1 MIARY
6 PLLYFGLRLVSLL
19 LAVFALLW
27 PGLALHTALWLAPV
41 VILLLGVPHGA
52 VDHFIF
58 KSLVTKVE
66 GPQAML
72 RFYAVYLGS
81 MILYGLMWWFNPYLS
96 LVAFLLLSAYHF
108 GQSNWNYVALS
119 KMWQIPVYF
128 LQGAFVLGVPILWH
142 FEDAKPIIQAVVPFS
157 NPDVSQHLVVW
168 SVALLTLLNLG
179 VIVLLW
185 WQGILTVVL
194 AKAEAI
200 NLIILLALFLSTPL
214 LLGFALYFSAWHAL
228 GSVLDQIA
236 FFRLRKPNYQ
246 MLDYINQA
254 APYSVLAI
262 FGLGAM
268 VLVSAQLR
276 MSEALGM
283 LFVFLSLVTLP
294 HMLLI
299 DLLYNKFVPKSENST
314 VQ

>member
-19 LAVFALLW
+19 LVAFALLW
-27 PGLALHTALWLAPV
+27 PTLALHTALWIAPV
-41 VILLLGVPHGA
+41 IILLLGVPHGA

-58 KSLVTKVE
+58 KSLLTKVD

-119 KMWQIPVYF
+119 KIGQIPVYF
-128 LQGAFVLGVPILWH
+128 LHGAFVLGVPILWH
-142 FEDAKPIIQAVVPFS
+142 FEDAKPIIQALVPWS
-157 NPDVSQHLVVW
+157 DLLISPQLVGW
-168 SVALLTLLNLG
+168 SVALLSVLNLG

-185 WQGILTVVL
+185 RQGVLTVAL

-214 LLGFALYFSAWHAL
+214 LLGFAVYFSAWHAL

-236 FFRLRKPNYQ
+236 FFASRSPIIKCL
-246 MLDYINQA
+246 M
-254 APYSVLAI
+254 
-262 FGLGAM
+262 
-268 VLVSAQLR
+268 
-276 MSEALGM
+276 
-283 LFVFLSLVTLP
+283 
-294 HMLLI
+294 
-299 DLLYNKFVPKSENST
+299 
-314 VQ
+314 

>member
-19 LAVFALLW
+19 LVVFALLL
-27 PGLALHTALWLAPV
+27 PALALHTALWIAPV
-41 VILLLGVPHGA
+41 IILLLGVPHGA

-72 RFYAVYLGS
+72 RFYTVYLGS
-81 MILYGLMWWFNPYLS
+81 MILYGLMWWFNPCLS

-108 GQSNWNYVALS
+108 GQSNWNYVSLS
-119 KMWQIPVYF
+119 KIGQIPIYF

-142 FEDAKPIIQAVVPFS
+142 FEDAKPIIQAVVPLS
-157 NPDVSQHLVVW
+157 DPVISPQLVVW
-168 SVALLTLLNLG
+168 SIALLTLLNLG
-179 VIVLLW
+179 VIVLLL
-185 WQGILTVVL
+185 QKGVLTVVL

-214 LLGFALYFSAWHAL
+214 LLGFAVYFSAWHAL

-236 FFRLRKPNYQ
+236 FFRLKKPNYQ
-246 MLDYINQA
+246 MLDYIKHA
-254 APYSVLAI
+254 APYSILAVLGLGVMVLA
-262 FGLGAM
+262 
-268 VLVSAQLR
+268 SAQLR
-276 MSEALGM
+276 TIDALGM

-299 DLLYNKFVPKSENST
+299 DLLYNKLVPKSENSI

>member
-19 LAVFALLW
+19 LAVFALLL
-27 PGLALHTALWLAPV
+27 PALALQTALWIAPV
-41 VILLLGVPHGA
+41 IILLLGVPHGA

-58 KSLVTKVE
+58 KSLLTKVE
-66 GPQAML
+66 GPRAML
-72 RFYAVYLGS
+72 RFYTVYLGS

-108 GQSNWNYVALS
+108 GQSNWNYLSLS
-119 KMWQIPVYF
+119 KIGQIPVYF

-142 FEDAKPIIQAVVPFS
+142 FEDAKPIIQAVVPLS
-157 NPDVSQHLVVW
+157 DIVISPQLVVW
-168 SVALLTLLNLG
+168 SIALLTLLNLG

-185 WQGILTVVL
+185 QQGVLAVVL

-214 LLGFALYFSAWHAL
+214 LLGFAVYFSAWHAL
-228 GSVLDQIA
+228 GSIRDQIA
-236 FFRLRKPNYQ
+236 FFRLKKPNYQ
-246 MLDYINQA
+246 MLDYIKQA
-254 APYSVLAI
+254 APYSILAI
-262 FGLGAM
+262 FGLGVM
-268 VLVSAQLR
+268 VLASAQLR
-276 MSEALGM
+276 TADALGM

-299 DLLYNKFVPKSENST
+299 DLLYNKFEPNSENSI

>member
-19 LAVFALLW
+19 LVVFALLW
-27 PGLALHTALWLAPV
+27 PGLALHTALWIAPV
-41 VILLLGVPHGA
+41 IILLLGVPHGA
-52 VDHFIF
+52 VDHAIF
-58 KSLVTKVE
+58 KSLVTKIE

-72 RFYAVYLGS
+72 RFYTVYLGS
-81 MILYGLMWWFNPYLS
+81 MVLYGLMWWFNPYVS

-108 GQSNWNYVALS
+108 GQSNWNYVSLS
-119 KMWQIPVYF
+119 KIGQIPVYF

-142 FEDAKPIIQAVVPFS
+142 FEDAKPIIQAVVPLFDPIIS
-157 NPDVSQHLVVW
+157 PQLVVW
-168 SVALLTLLNLG
+168 SVVLLTLLNLG

-185 WQGILTVVL
+185 WQGVLTVVL

-214 LLGFALYFSAWHAL
+214 LLGFAVYFSAWHAL
-228 GSVLDQIA
+228 GSVRDQIA
-236 FFRLRKPNYQ
+236 FFRIKKPNYQ
-246 MLDYINQA
+246 MLDYIKQA
-254 APYSVLAI
+254 APYSLLAI
-262 FGLGAM
+262 FGLGVM
-268 VLVSAQLR
+268 VLASAQLR
-276 MSEALGM
+276 TAEALGM

-299 DLLYNKFVPKSENST
+299 DLLYNKFVPKSENSI

>member
-19 LAVFALLW
+19 LAVFALLL
-27 PGLALHTALWLAPV
+27 PALALQTALWIAPV
-41 VILLLGVPHGA
+41 IILLLGVPHGA

-58 KSLVTKVE
+58 KSLLTKVE
-66 GPQAML
+66 GPRAML
-72 RFYAVYLGS
+72 RFYTVYLGS

-108 GQSNWNYVALS
+108 GQSNWNYLSLS
-119 KMWQIPVYF
+119 KIGQIPVYF

-142 FEDAKPIIQAVVPFS
+142 FEDAKPIIQAVVPLS
-157 NPDVSQHLVVW
+157 DIVISPQLVVW
-168 SVALLTLLNLG
+168 SIALLTLLNLG

-185 WQGILTVVL
+185 QQGVLAVVL

-214 LLGFALYFSAWHAL
+214 LLGFAVYFSAWHAL
-228 GSVLDQIA
+228 GSIRDQIA
-236 FFRLRKPNYQ
+236 FFRLKKPNYQ
-246 MLDYINQA
+246 MLDYIKQA
-254 APYSVLAI
+254 APYSILAI
-262 FGLGAM
+262 FGLGVM
-268 VLVSAQLR
+268 VLASAQLR
-276 MSEALGM
+276 TADALGM

-299 DLLYNKFVPKSENST
+299 DLLYNKFVPNSENSI

>member
-6 PLLYFGLRLVSLL
+6 PLLYFGLRLASLL
-19 LAVFALLW
+19 LAVFALLL
-27 PGLALHTALWLAPV
+27 PALALQTALWIAPV
-41 VILLLGVPHGA
+41 IILLLGVPHGA

-58 KSLVTKVE
+58 KSLLTKVE

-81 MILYGLMWWFNPYLS
+81 MILYGLIWWVNPYLS
-96 LVAFLLLSAYHF
+96 LLAFLLLSAYHF
-108 GQSNWNYVALS
+108 GQSNWNYVSLS
-119 KMWQIPVYF
+119 KMGQIAVYI

-142 FEDAKPIIQAVVPFS
+142 FEDAKPIIQAVVPFFDPILS
-157 NPDVSQHLVVW
+157 PQLVEW

-185 WQGILTVVL
+185 WQGVLTVVL

-214 LLGFALYFSAWHAL
+214 LLGFAVYFSAWHAL
-228 GSVLDQIA
+228 GSVRDQIA
-236 FFRLRKPNYQ
+236 FFRLKKPTYQ
-246 MLDYINQA
+246 ILDYIKQA

-262 FGLGAM
+262 FGLGVM
-268 VLVSAQLR
+268 VLASAQLR
-276 MSEALGM
+276 TADALGM

-299 DLLYNKFVPKSENST
+299 DLLYNKFVPKSENSI